1 MTIRFSVLY
10 THPEAGEGENISS
23 KSISTDSQ
31 NGSLFGLELAHY
43 LLHIVDKNVAMK
55 ITL

>member
-10 THPEAGEGENISS
+10 THPKAGEGENISS

-31 NGSLFGLELAHY
+31 NGSLFGWN
-43 LLHIVDKNVAMK
+43 LLTIFY
-55 ITL
+55 TLLIKMLP